1 MDAAR
6 TAAWRAFGTTAVV
19 VVTRAGQLAA
29 SCAAVR
35 GVLDAIDLTASRFRD
50 DSEIARVNAA
60 GGAPVRVGE
69 LFVRAARC
77 ALRAARIT
85 DGDLDPT
92 IGTSMRVAGYD
103 RDFAAIRAGAP
114 VRFERAAGWRAV
126 ELDDARGLIRVPA
139 GVELD
144 FGATAKAL
152 AADLA
157 AQAAAAAVDG
167 GVLVSIGGDLAA
179 AGPPPAGGWPVRLGD
194 DHAGALDGPGPA
206 IAVRAGGLATSST
219 TVRRWRR
226 GDAECHHILD
236 PSTGAPADVRW
247 RTVSVAAASCVDAN
261 IASTTAII
269 RGERALDWLERGGLP
284 ARLVACDGT
293 VALAGG
299 WPVADGAGAA
309 A

>member
-1 MDAAR
+1 MDSAP

-19 VVTRAGQLAA
+19 VVTRAGELAA
-29 SCAAVR
+29 SRGAVS
-35 GVLDAIDLTASRFRD
+35 GVLDAIDLACSRFRG

-92 IGTSMRVAGYD
+92 IGSSMRVAGYD
-103 RDFAAIRAGAP
+103 RDFAAIRAGGP
-114 VRFERAAGWRAV
+114 VRFERAAGWRCV
-126 ELDDARGLIRVPA
+126 QLDDARGLIRVPA

-157 AQAAAAAVDG
+157 AQAAAAAVEG
-167 GVLVSIGGDLAA
+167 GVLVSIGGDLAT
-179 AGPPPAGGWPVRLGD
+179 AGPPPAGGWQVRVGD

-206 IAVRAGGLATSST
+206 IAVRSGGLATSST
-219 TVRRWRR
+219 TVRHWRR
-226 GDAECHHILD
+226 GDADCHHILD
-236 PSTGAPADVRW
+236 PATGAPADVRW

-269 RGERALDWLERGGLP
+269 RGERAPAWLESAGLP
-284 ARLVACDGT
+284 ARLVG
-293 VALAGG
+293 
-299 WPVADGAGAA
+299 ADGVVTLTGAWPADA
-309 A
+309 AEAMG